1 MPLNIIVKSGGRRN
15 ISDEEVAHYL
25 AKREEERIVEE
36 KHTYKERARKARKAA
51 ENMQLPEGVRARA
64 VYDARTYFRHEQQNP
79 GCMSD
84 PSYTRELL
92 RDNEEMRL
100 S

>member
-1 MPLNIIVKSGGRRN
+1 MSLNIIVKSGGRSK
-15 ISDEEVAHYL
+15 ISDDEVAHHL
-25 AKREEERIVEE
+25 AKREEERIVKE
-36 KHTYKERARKARKAA
+36 KHTYKERARKIRKAA